1 MANPTSRTELKN
13 YCLRRLG
20 HPVIE
25 INIDEDQMQDRIDDA
40 LEYYRDFHYDGVERT
55 FLKHQVTADDRT
67 NGYIDIPTNINGV
80 VNVFPIGTGLNANNL
95 FNLRYQITLND
106 IYDWSHAEFQ
116 NYTESMRRI
125 ALMEEIFVGKQPL
138 RFNRHMDRLFID
150 MDWDVRTVV
159 GEYIII
165 EAYRVLDP
173 DTFTSVWG
181 DRWLRQYTTQ
191 LFKRQWGENLKKF
204 EGMQLPGGVQFNGQ
218 QIWQEADEEI
228 KRLEEEVISTYS
240 MPAMDMIG

>member
-1 MANPTSRTELKN
+1 MANPRSRTELKN

-40 LEYYRDFHYDGVERT
+40 LEFYRDYHYDGTERT
-55 FLKHQVTADDRT
+55 YYKHQVTGTDIT
-67 NGYIDIPTNINGV
+67 NEYIDVPTNINGII
-80 VNVFPIGTGLNANNL
+80 NVFPLGTGLNANNL

-106 IYDWSHAEFQ
+106 IYDWSHAQFQ

-125 ALMEEIFVGKQPL
+125 ALMEEVFVGKQPL

-150 MDWDVRTVV
+150 MDWSTRTVA

-173 DTFTSVWG
+173 DTYTSVWG
-181 DRWLRQYTTQ
+181 DRWLRQYCTQ
-191 LFKRQWGENLKKF
+191 LFKRQWGENMKKF

-218 QIWQEADEEI
+218 QIWNEADEEI
-228 KRLEEEVISTYS
+228 KRLEEEVVNNYS

>member
-40 LEYYRDFHYDGVERT
+40 LAFYRDYHYDGTERT
-55 FLKHQVTADDRT
+55 YYKHQVEQTDRD
-67 NGYIDIPTNINGV
+67 NGYIDIPSNIIGV
-80 VNVFPIGTGLNANNL
+80 VNVFPLGTGLNANNL
-95 FNLRYQITLND
+95 FNLRYQITLNE
-106 IYDWSHAEFQ
+106 IYDWSHAQFQ

-125 ALMEEIFVGKQPL
+125 ALMEEVFVGKQPL
-138 RFNRHMDRLFID
+138 RFNRHMDRLYID
-150 MDWDVRTVV
+150 MDWEVRTSV

-165 EAYRVLDP
+165 EAYRTLDP
-173 DTFTSVWG
+173 DTYTQVWG
-181 DRWLRQYTTQ
+181 DWWLRQYTTQ

-218 QIWQEADEEI
+218 QIWQEAEEEI
-228 KRLEEEVISTYS
+228 KRLEEEVVNRYS

>member
-1 MANPTSRTELKN
+1 MANPRSRTELKN

-40 LEYYRDFHYDGVERT
+40 LEFYRDYHYDGVERT
-55 FLKHQVTADDRT
+55 YYKHQVTADDRT
-67 NGYIDIPTNINGV
+67 NGYISSPTNINGV
-80 VNVFPIGTGLNANNL
+80 INVFPIGTGLNANNL

-106 IYDWSHAEFQ
+106 IYDWSHAQFQ

-125 ALMEEIFVGKQPL
+125 ALMEEVFVGKQPL

-150 MDWDVRTVV
+150 MDWTARTVV
-159 GEYIII
+159 GEYLII

-173 DTFTSVWG
+173 DTYTSVWG
-181 DRWLRQYTTQ
+181 DRWLRQYCTQ

-218 QIWQEADEEI
+218 QIWSEADEEV
-228 KRLEEEVISTYS
+228 KRLEEEVVNNYS

>member
-1 MANPTSRTELKN
+1 MANPRSRTDLKN

-40 LEYYRDFHYDGVERT
+40 IEFYRDYHYDGVERT
-55 FLKHQVTADDRT
+55 YYKHQVTSSDQT
-67 NGYIDIPTNINGV
+67 NGYINIPTNINGV
-80 VNVFPIGTGLNANNL
+80 INVFPVGTGLNANNL
-95 FNLRYQITLND
+95 FNLRYQITLNEV
-106 IYDWSHAEFQ
+106 YDWSHSQFV
-116 NYTESMRRI
+116 NYTESMRRV

-150 MDWDVRTVV
+150 MDWNTRTVV
-159 GEYIII
+159 GEYLII

-173 DTFTSVWG
+173 DTYTSVWG
-181 DRWLRQYTTQ
+181 DRWLRTYCTQ

-218 QIWQEADEEI
+218 QIWSEADEEI
-228 KRLEEEVISTYS
+228 KRLEEEVVNNYS

>member
-1 MANPTSRTELKN
+1 MANPRSRTELKN

-40 LEYYRDFHYDGVERT
+40 LEFYRDYHYDGVERT
-55 FLKHQVTADDRT
+55 YYKHQVTADDRT
-67 NGYIDIPTNINGV
+67 NEYIDIPTNINGV
-80 VNVFPIGTGLNANNL
+80 INVFPIGTGLNANNL

-106 IYDWSHAEFQ
+106 IYDWSHAQFQ

-125 ALMEEIFVGKQPL
+125 ALMEEVFVGKQPL

-150 MDWDVRTVV
+150 MDWDARTVV
-159 GEYIII
+159 GEYLII

-173 DTFTSVWG
+173 DTYTSVWG
-181 DRWLRQYTTQ
+181 DRWLRQYCTQ
-191 LFKRQWGENLKKF
+191 LFKRQWGENMKKF

-218 QIWQEADEEI
+218 QIWSEADEEV
-228 KRLEEEVISTYS
+228 KRLEEEVVNNYS

>member
-40 LEYYRDFHYDGVERT
+40 LYFYQDYHYDGTERT
-55 FLKHQVTADDRT
+55 FYKHQVTSTDQS
-67 NGYIDIPTNINGV
+67 NGYIDIPTNITGII
-80 VNVFPIGTGLNANNL
+80 NVFPLGTGLNSNNL
-95 FNLRYQITLND
+95 FNLRYQITLNE
-106 IYDWSHAEFQ
+106 IYDWSHAQFQ
-116 NYTESMRRI
+116 NYVSSMERI

-138 RFNRHMDRLFID
+138 RFNRHMDRLYID
-150 MDWDVRTVV
+150 MDWTTRTVV

-173 DTFTSVWG
+173 DTYTSVWG
-181 DRWLRQYTTQ
+181 DWWLRQYTTQ

-218 QIWQEADEEI
+218 QIWSEADEEI
-228 KRLEEEVISTYS
+228 KRLEEEVVNRYS

>member
-1 MANPTSRTELKN
+1 MANPASRTELKN

-20 HPVIE
+20 SPVIE

-40 LEYYRDFHYDGVERT
+40 LAFYRDYHYDGTERT
-55 FLKHQVTADDRT
+55 YYKHQVTVTDQQNQYLT
-67 NGYIDIPTNINGV
+67 IPDNIIGI
-80 VNVFPIGTGLNANNL
+80 VNVFPLGTGLNANNL
-95 FNLRYQITLND
+95 FNLRYQITLNE
-106 IYDWSHAEFQ
+106 IYDWSHAQFQ

-125 ALMEEIFVGKQPL
+125 ALMEEIFVGKQPI
-138 RFNRHMDRLFID
+138 RYNRHMDRLFID
-150 MDWDVRTVV
+150 MDWNTRTVA

-165 EAYRVLDP
+165 EAYRAIDP
-173 DTFTSVWG
+173 DTYTQIWG
-181 DRWLRQYTTQ
+181 DWWLRQYTTQ

-218 QIWQEADEEI
+218 TIWNEAEEEI
-228 KRLEEEVISTYS
+228 KRLEEEVVNRYS

>member
-1 MANPTSRTELKN
+1 MANPTSREELKK

-20 HPVIE
+20 HPVVE

-40 LEYYRDFHYDGVERT
+40 LYFYRDYHYDGTERT
-55 FLKHQVTADDRT
+55 YYKHQVEQADRD
-67 NGYIDIPTNINGV
+67 NGYISIPTNITGV

-95 FNLRYQITLND
+95 FNLRYQITLNE

-150 MDWDVRTVV
+150 MDWNTRTVV
-159 GEYIII
+159 GEYLVI
-165 EAYRVLDP
+165 EAYRALDP
-173 DTFTSVWG
+173 DTYTSVWG
-181 DRWLRQYTTQ
+181 DWWLRQYTTQ

-228 KRLEEEVISTYS
+228 KRLEEEVVNRYS

>member
-40 LEYYRDFHYDGVERT
+40 LEFYRDYHYDGVERT
-55 FLKHQVTADDRT
+55 YYKHQVTADDRT
-67 NGYIDIPTNINGV
+67 NGYIPIPTNINGV
-80 VNVFPIGTGLNANNL
+80 INVFPIGTGLNANNL

-106 IYDWSHAEFQ
+106 IYDWSHAQFQ

-125 ALMEEIFVGKQPL
+125 ALMEEVFVGKQPL

-150 MDWDVRTVV
+150 MDWNTRTVV

-173 DTFTSVWG
+173 DTYTSVWG
-181 DRWLRQYTTQ
+181 DRWLRTYCTQ

-218 QIWQEADEEI
+218 QIWSEADEEV
-228 KRLEEEVISTYS
+228 KRLEEEVVNNYS

>member
-1 MANPTSRTELKN
+1 M
-13 YCLRRLG
+13 RRLG
-20 HPVIE
+20 HPVVE

-40 LEYYRDFHYDGVERT
+40 LYFYRDYHYDGTERT
-55 FLKHQVTADDRT
+55 YYKHQVEQADRD
-67 NGYIDIPTNINGV
+67 NGYISIPTNITGV

-95 FNLRYQITLND
+95 FNLRYQITLNE

-150 MDWDVRTVV
+150 MDWNTRTVV
-159 GEYIII
+159 GEYLVI
-165 EAYRVLDP
+165 EAYRALDP
-173 DTFTSVWG
+173 DTYTSVWG
-181 DRWLRQYTTQ
+181 DWWLRQYTTQ

-228 KRLEEEVISTYS
+228 KRLEEEVVNRYS

>member
-1 MANPTSRTELKN
+1 MANPRSRTELKN

-40 LEYYRDFHYDGVERT
+40 LEFYRDYHYDGTERT
-55 FLKHQVTADDRT
+55 FYKHQVTSTDIA
-67 NGYIDIPTNINGV
+67 NEYIDIPTNINGII
-80 VNVFPIGTGLNANNL
+80 NVFPLGTGLNANNL
-95 FNLRYQITLND
+95 FNLRYQITLNE
-106 IYDWSHAEFQ
+106 IYDWSHAQFQ

-125 ALMEEIFVGKQPL
+125 ALMEEVFVGKQPL

-150 MDWDVRTVV
+150 MDWSTRTVA

-173 DTFTSVWG
+173 DTYTSVWG
-181 DRWLRQYTTQ
+181 DRWLRQYCTQ
-191 LFKRQWGENLKKF
+191 LFKRQWGENMKKF

-218 QIWQEADEEI
+218 QIWSEADEEI
-228 KRLEEEVISTYS
+228 KRLEEEVVNNYS